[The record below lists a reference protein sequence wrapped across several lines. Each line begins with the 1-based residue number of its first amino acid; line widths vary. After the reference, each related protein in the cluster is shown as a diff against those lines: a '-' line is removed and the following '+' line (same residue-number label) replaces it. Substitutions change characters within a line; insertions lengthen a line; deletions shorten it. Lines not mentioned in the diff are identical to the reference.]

1 MNTQRLYE
9 TGNGPYFGYRIPA
22 LITLPTGRVIAF
34 SEARLNN
41 MGDNGTID
49 IVARISDD
57 DGASFGPIFLVA
69 RYGKNTLNNP
79 APVYDRETGVLW
91 LLLNGNLK
99 EIDEVKVLHEGAG
112 RTVVCTH
119 SEDGGLTWSPL
130 QDLTSQVK
138 PPDWT
143 WYAMGPCHGVQL
155 NSGRLAVPCNHAV
168 RKPEG
173 GSGPY
178 ISHVIYSDDHGK
190 TWKIGG
196 DVGNYTNECSLAQLP
211 DGRLYI
217 NMRSYH
223 GQGVRAAAYSP
234 DEGASWR
241 SLWLDNQLPD
251 PVCQG
256 SVLFAD
262 GVLYFCNAADS
273 RERQRLTLRKSLDG
287 GKSWSAGTV
296 IAPGPAAYSD
306 LTELKDGR
314 LACLYESGEKD
325 AYEGIF
331 LTLLEKQE
339 IQ

>member
-1 MNTQRLYE
+1 MRAIWYNGQVYTGEE
-9 TGNGPYFGYRIPA
+9 TLRQAFLVEDGVFLAVGSDAVIRA
-22 LITLPTGRVIAF
+22 LA
-34 SEARLNN
+34 
-41 MGDNGTID
+41 
-49 IVARISDD
+49 DD
-57 DGASFGPIFLVA
+57 DTVCSDLGGRFVCPGFNDSHMH
-69 RYGKNTLNNP
+69 
-79 APVYDRETGVLW
+79 
-91 LLLNGNLK
+91 LLNLGQSLNAAQLAQHTDSLSGMLSYLRDYAAEVPIMLTRACGHCCVVNSRVL
-99 EIDEVKVLHEGAG
+99 EIAG
-112 RTVVCTH
+112 ITGDTP
-119 SEDGGLTWSPL
+119 S
-130 QDLTSQVK
+130 
-138 PPDWT
+138 
-143 WYAMGPCHGVQL
+143 
-155 NSGRLAVPCNHAV
+155 
-168 RKPEG
+168 PEG
-173 GSGPY
+173 GN
-178 ISHVIYSDDHGK
+178 IGK
-190 TWKIGG
+190 ENG
-196 DVGNYTNECSLAQLP
+196 VP

-273 RERQRLTLRKSLDG
+273 RERRRLTLRKSLDG
-287 GKSWSAGTV
+287 GKTWSAGTV

-331 LTLLEKQE
+331 LTLLEKNE